1 MDNSHQLRDKT
12 VCLDLGKA
20 QYVPGVCFEVLHPVL
35 QVFER
40 PKVAHVVGEQDSH
53 RAAVIRAG
61 DRPEPLLPRGVPDL
75 ELHAFVSQLHG
86 LYLEIDTDG
95 GDERVRE
102 RVIGKTK
109 K

>member
-20 QYVPGVCFEVLHPVL
+20 QYVPGVFFDVLHPVL
-35 QVFER
+35 HVFER
-40 PKVAHVVGEQDSH
+40 PKVAHVVGEQNSH

-61 DRPEPLLPRGVPDL
+61 DRPEPLLPRGVPYL
-75 ELHAFVSQLHG
+75 ELHAFVFQLHG